1 MATFNSPVN
10 RLASAKNSWHHA
22 KSGWILLAFLLTL
35 LPLFASDGPTEI
47 QKRFAERI
55 QKTFIETQKAYL
67 VDTNDLTTAQNF
79 TAACFDAADAAEDD
93 TKREG
98 FARAGI
104 ATAGQM
110 VAKDPKSAAGHY
122 YLAMNFGQLAK
133 ALAPSLTAYH
143 LIKEI
148 EKELKIA
155 QDLDEKVDYAG
166 PARDL
171 GLLYRDA
178 PGWPLS
184 IGSKRKAR
192 EFLER
197 AARVSPDYIENRL
210 NLAESY
216 QHWKDLDAAR
226 RELNAVD
233 ALWSNAHKQFSGPHW
248 DPEWADWTERRTA
261 LHGKLDQLP
270 APPKTG
276 P

>member
-10 RLASAKNSWHHA
+10 RLASARYSWSDA
-22 KSGWILLAFLLTL
+22 KSGWTILFLFFSL
-35 LPLFASDGPTEI
+35 LPLFASDDLTDV
-47 QKRFAERI
+47 QKKFADRI
-55 QKTFIETQKAYL
+55 QKTYHAAKSAYL
-67 VDTNDLTTAQNF
+67 ADTNNVTLAQQF
-79 TAACFDAADAAEDD
+79 AAACFDAADASPDD
-93 TKREG
+93 TKREA
-98 FARAGI
+98 FARDGI
-104 ATAGQM
+104 AAASHM
-110 VAKDPKSAAGHY
+110 VAKDAKSAAGHY

-155 QDLDEKVDYAG
+155 QELDEKVDYAG

-192 EFLER
+192 EFLEKAVR
-197 AARVSPDYIENRL
+197 ISPDYIENRL

-216 QHWKDLDAAR
+216 LHWKEPDAAR
-226 RELNAVD
+226 RELTATDKLWPNA
-233 ALWSNAHKQFSGPHW
+233 LKQFVGPQW
-248 DPEWADWTERRTA
+248 DQEWADWTERRAA
-261 LHGKLDQLP
+261 LHEKLDET
-270 APPKTG
+270 PPPNK
-276 P
+276 